1 MTYHWMDADR
11 AEVFTADPADRRELM
26 AQIWYPARKDPSA
39 ARAAW
44 VPDAEALAPALA
56 RASQLPR
63 FTFGHF
69 KYLTTNA
76 IPFAPVAAAWA
87 GVPIRSL
94 SAVAAP
100 ACRCGPVRGDTAPRY
115 GAAGSS
121 T

>member
-56 RASQLPR
+56 RASHPN
-63 FTFGHF
+63 
-69 KYLTTNA
+69 TTRA
-76 IPFAPVAAAWA
+76 T
-87 GVPIRSL
+87 GS
-94 SAVAAP
+94 S
-100 ACRCGPVRGDTAPRY
+100 CGIWAPRWQQPCS
-115 GAAGSS
+115 ARTTPTSR
-121 T
+121 